1 MAKNMSGILRKACS
15 NGKAAK
21 GIEEPSAVKL
31 LSGRDVEGEEEST
44 DTDEEGT
51 DSGDESKSGEEEGED
66 KGDTGEEEGE
76 VGEDEEDGEDSDE
89 EEADEREESQG
100 FRILGP
106 EKPPKNVPAVS
117 NPGIQPSSASALN
130 PVRSFDEMGLDPRL
144 LRGLVKRRLLKPTP
158 VQQYC
163 VPLAME
169 GRDVVA
175 MAHTGSGKT
184 LAYLL
189 PLLHRVLADKDS
201 APAAAG
207 AGGTCPRAVVL
218 VPTRELCQQVR
229 GGGHREKEGERL
241 LGKGCAW
248 LGEGGVEVGREIVGR
263 EGGGRER
270 VVEIWAGEDACVWL
284 SMLPPFDP
292 LHCSRMIP
300 VNRPWHWQVAEEV
313 AAMGQYCGGALTV
326 QRLTTGMNNAAMR
339 AAMEK
344 PNVIVVAT
352 PARMAWQRVWRRAC
366 PLRES
371 SPMSIPPF
379 LHALSPLLSPLT
391 TASGHG
397 EATRR
402 GGGNASAHG
411 GVCGGGC
418 AVALG
423 AQDTPRCHGAG
434 RGHSAPRACQL
445 LLPVPPLM
453 QPSLP
458 SHVCQQADVLL
469 SHGYYSEVQA
479 IARHV
484 PVSCQCLLLT
494 ATFSDDI
501 ERLQKLV
508 LHNPVVVRLGDSSGL
523 LEDAQGGAGS
533 VGGVGLGVEGQA
545 VAEAAA
551 AGAGEAAE
559 AGAGGQSNQNQ
570 SLLPPNIR
578 QFAVRCEEKDKLLH
592 LLALIRL
599 QLLQKKVL
607 IFTSTVEAGF
617 RVKLFLEQ
625 FGIRAAVLNS
635 ELPVASRLHILH
647 DFNAGKFFFLIATDD
662 DNGGLSAKNGG
673 KGGKGGKG
681 GNNNGRGDSG
691 RDSKRCRVRIAEG
704 GEGGREEGEEEVER
718 DTGEYGVVRGIDF
731 KNVRTVINYSVPNQL
746 APYVHRVGR
755 TGRASSVG
763 MAITLVSPKEAPLLE
778 ALDRKIAQSM
788 ARAGGEKGGEDGKKG
803 GTHGGVEHGVKGES
817 GSGSSRKRA
826 REAEDEEGE
835 ESEEEGE
842 VEDDE
847 EEGEEEGTD
856 EEEEDGEE
864 EQEESE
870 EEEESDDS
878 EKEEDDD
885 EEEPAKPKPYECRA
899 IVPYPYLPREG
910 VEALR
915 YRGED
920 VAGKITRVAI
930 REARAKELR
939 WEILNSEKLKDHFDL
954 NPKDRDLLKHDKVLA
969 KVAPSPHLKSKT
981 VGMGGKEGEEGEG
994 EGGSTEATGGGLGDG
1009 DGEEGEEEGGEEA
1022 GAGQTIR

>member
-1 MAKNMSGILRKACS
+1 MSGILRKACS

-241 LGKGCAW
+241 LGKGRCAW

-339 AAMEK
+339 AAMERR
-344 PNVIVVAT
+344 PDVVVAT
-352 PARMAWQRVWRRAC
+352 PARMAAC
-366 PLRES
+366 VAEGV
-371 SPMSIPPF
+371 
-379 LHALSPLLSPLT
+379 LSP
-391 TASGHG
+391 
-397 EATRR
+397 
-402 GGGNASAHG
+402 SALKTHL
-411 GVCGGGC
+411 
-418 AVALG
+418 AVMVL
-423 AQDTPRCHGAG
+423 DE
-434 RGHSAPRACQL
+434 
-445 LLPVPPLM
+445 
-453 QPSLP
+453 
-458 SHVCQQADVLL
+458 ADVLL

-494 ATFSDDI
+494 ATF
-501 ERLQKLV
+501 
-508 LHNPVVVRLGDSSGL
+508 
-523 LEDAQGGAGS
+523 
-533 VGGVGLGVEGQA
+533 
-545 VAEAAA
+545 
-551 AGAGEAAE
+551 
-559 AGAGGQSNQNQ
+559 
-570 SLLPPNIR
+570 
-578 QFAVRCEEKDKLLH
+578 
-592 LLALIRL
+592 
-599 QLLQKKVL
+599 
-607 IFTSTVEAGF
+607 
-617 RVKLFLEQ
+617 
-625 FGIRAAVLNS
+625 
-635 ELPVASRLHILH
+635 
-647 DFNAGKFFFLIATDD
+647 
-662 DNGGLSAKNGG
+662 
-673 KGGKGGKG
+673 
-681 GNNNGRGDSG
+681 
-691 RDSKRCRVRIAEG
+691 RVRIAEG

-870 EEEESDDS
+870 EEEESDES
-878 EKEEDDD
+878 EKEEDED

-899 IVPYPYLPREG
+899 IVPYPYLPKEG

>member
-1 MAKNMSGILRKACS
+1 MSGILRKACS

-241 LGKGCAW
+241 LGKGRCAW

-263 EGGGRER
+263 EGVGRER

-339 AAMEK
+339 AAMERR
-344 PNVIVVAT
+344 PDVVVAT
-352 PARMAWQRVWRRAC
+352 PARMAAC
-366 PLRES
+366 VAEGV
-371 SPMSIPPF
+371 
-379 LHALSPLLSPLT
+379 LSP
-391 TASGHG
+391 
-397 EATRR
+397 
-402 GGGNASAHG
+402 SALKTHL
-411 GVCGGGC
+411 
-418 AVALG
+418 AVMVL
-423 AQDTPRCHGAG
+423 DE
-434 RGHSAPRACQL
+434 
-445 LLPVPPLM
+445 
-453 QPSLP
+453 
-458 SHVCQQADVLL
+458 ADVLL

-954 NPKDRDLLKHDKVLA
+954 NPKDRGACTCASFSL
-969 KVAPSPHLKSKT
+969 PSPHSPLCT
-981 VGMGGKEGEEGEG
+981 RPPLLPLAHARGH
-994 EGGSTEATGGGLGDG
+994 AGGGGRFSIWRSSRTALSPH
-1009 DGEEGEEEGGEEA
+1009 
-1022 GAGQTIR
+1022 QLP

>member
-1 MAKNMSGILRKACS
+1 MSSILKKAGS
-15 NGKAAK
+15 NGKSAK

-31 LSGRDVEGEEEST
+31 LSSQEEEDFKDEKEST
-44 DTDEEGT
+44 DTEEGGK
-51 DSGDESKSGEEEGED
+51 DSGDESESGEEEIEEEGEGN
-66 KGDTGEEEGE
+66 GDTGEEEGE
-76 VGEDEEDGEDSDE
+76 VGEDEEDGEESDE
-89 EEADEREESQG
+89 EEADEREENQG
-100 FRILGP
+100 FSILGP
-106 EKPPKNVPAVS
+106 EKPSKNVPAVS
-117 NPGIQPSSASALN
+117 NLGIQPSSASALN

-201 APAAAG
+201 APAATG
-207 AGGTCPRAVVL
+207 AGGNCPRAVVL
-218 VPTRELCQQVR
+218 VPTRELCQQV
-229 GGGHREKEGERL
+229 
-241 LGKGCAW
+241 
-248 LGEGGVEVGREIVGR
+248 
-263 EGGGRER
+263 
-270 VVEIWAGEDACVWL
+270 
-284 SMLPPFDP
+284 
-292 LHCSRMIP
+292 
-300 VNRPWHWQVAEEV
+300 AEEV
-313 AAMGQYCGGALTV
+313 TAMGQYCGGAITV
-326 QRLTTGMNNAAMR
+326 QRLTTGMNNSAMR
-339 AAMEK
+339 AAMERR
-344 PNVIVVAT
+344 PDVVVAT
-352 PARMAWQRVWRRAC
+352 PARMAAC
-366 PLRES
+366 VAEGVLAPS
-371 SPMSIPPF
+371 
-379 LHALSPLLSPLT
+379 ALKTHL
-391 TASGHG
+391 
-397 EATRR
+397 
-402 GGGNASAHG
+402 
-411 GVCGGGC
+411 
-418 AVALG
+418 AVMVL
-423 AQDTPRCHGAG
+423 DE
-434 RGHSAPRACQL
+434 
-445 LLPVPPLM
+445 
-453 QPSLP
+453 
-458 SHVCQQADVLL
+458 ADVLL

-508 LHNPVVVRLGDSSGL
+508 LHHPVVVRLGDSSGL
-523 LEDAQGGAGS
+523 LEDAQGG
-533 VGGVGLGVEGQA
+533 VGLGVGGQA
-545 VAEAAA
+545 AAEAAA
-551 AGAGEAAE
+551 AGEVAD
-559 AGAGGQSNQNQ
+559 AGAGAQSNQNQ

-625 FGIRAAVLNS
+625 FGIRASVLNS

-662 DNGGLSAKNGG
+662 DNGGLSAKD
-673 KGGKGGKG
+673 GGKG

-691 RDSKRCRVRIAEG
+691 RDSKRRRVRIADEAHG
-704 GEGGREEGEEEVER
+704 GEVGRREGEEEVER

-731 KNVRTVINYSVPNQL
+731 KNVRTVINYSVPSQL

-778 ALDRKIAQSM
+778 AIDRKIALSM
-788 ARAGGEKGGEDGKKG
+788 ASAGSEDGKKG
-803 GTHGGVEHGVKGES
+803 VTEVKGES
-817 GSGSSRKRA
+817 GIGGNRKCA

-835 ESEEEGE
+835 ASEEDGE
-842 VEDDE
+842 VEE
-847 EEGEEEGTD
+847 D
-856 EEEEDGEE
+856 EEEEEKEKEEDEDEE
-864 EQEESE
+864 ESEEFDESE
-870 EEEESDDS
+870 EEEEEES
-878 EKEEDDD
+878 EEEF

-899 IVPYPYLPREG
+899 IVPYPYLPKEG

-969 KVAPSPHLKSKT
+969 KVAPSPHLKVLPT
-981 VGMGGKEGEEGEG
+981 YLPGMGAKG
-994 EGGSTEATGGGLGDG
+994 
-1009 DGEEGEEEGGEEA
+1009 GEEGEEEGGSTEGKGGGVGAEGGEEGGEDEGGGEA
-1022 GAGQTIR
+1022 GADRMIH

>member
-1 MAKNMSGILRKACS
+1 MAKKMSGIFRKAIS

-21 GIEEPSAVKL
+21 GIEEPSALEL
-31 LSGRDVEGEEEST
+31 LSSREEEDVEGEEST

-51 DSGDESKSGEEEGED
+51 VSVDESESGEEEGED

-100 FRILGP
+100 FSILGP
-106 EKPPKNVPAVS
+106 EKPSKRVPAVPT
-117 NPGIQPSSASALN
+117 PGIQSSSASALN

-144 LRGLVKRRLLKPTP
+144 LRGLVKRRLLNPTP

-207 AGGTCPRAVVL
+207 AGGNCPRAVVL
-218 VPTRELCQQVR
+218 VPTRELCQ
-229 GGGHREKEGERL
+229 
-241 LGKGCAW
+241 
-248 LGEGGVEVGREIVGR
+248 
-263 EGGGRER
+263 
-270 VVEIWAGEDACVWL
+270 
-284 SMLPPFDP
+284 
-292 LHCSRMIP
+292 
-300 VNRPWHWQVAEEV
+300 QVAEEV

-339 AAMEK
+339 AAMERR
-344 PNVIVVAT
+344 PDVVVAT
-352 PARMAWQRVWRRAC
+352 PARMAAC
-366 PLRES
+366 VAEGV
-371 SPMSIPPF
+371 
-379 LHALSPLLSPLT
+379 LSPSALKTHLAVMVLDEARVAEGVLSP
-391 TASGHG
+391 
-397 EATRR
+397 
-402 GGGNASAHG
+402 
-411 GVCGGGC
+411 
-418 AVALG
+418 AVLKTHLAVMVL
-423 AQDTPRCHGAG
+423 DE
-434 RGHSAPRACQL
+434 
-445 LLPVPPLM
+445 
-453 QPSLP
+453 
-458 SHVCQQADVLL
+458 ADVLL

-523 LEDAQGGAGS
+523 LEDAPGGAG
-533 VGGVGLGVEGQA
+533 GAGLGVGGQ
-545 VAEAAA
+545 AA
-551 AGAGEAAE
+551 AGAAAAGEAAE

-662 DNGGLSAKNGG
+662 DNGGLSAKD
-673 KGGKGGKG
+673 GGKG

-691 RDSKRCRVRIAEG
+691 RDSKRRRVQIAEG
-704 GEGGREEGEEEVER
+704 GEGRREDGEEEVER

-778 ALDRKIAQSM
+778 AIDRKIAQSM
-788 ARAGGEKGGEDGKKG
+788 SCVGGEDGTKG
-803 GTHGGVEHGVKGES
+803 AKHVGVEHGVKGES

-826 REAEDEEGE
+826 REAEMEEGE

-842 VEDDE
+842 VEEDE
-847 EEGEEEGTD
+847 EEGEEEGADEDEEEDKEEQEDT
-856 EEEEDGEE
+856 EEEEDS
-864 EQEESE
+864 EESE
-870 EEEESDDS
+870 EEES
-878 EKEEDDD
+878 EQEDEEE

-899 IVPYPYLPREG
+899 IVPYPYLPKEG

-920 VAGKITRVAI
+920 IAVKITRVAI

-969 KVAPSPHLKSKT
+969 KVAPSPHLKC
-981 VGMGGKEGEEGEG
+981 
-994 EGGSTEATGGGLGDG
+994 A
-1009 DGEEGEEEGGEEA
+1009 A
-1022 GAGQTIR
+1022 

>member
-1 MAKNMSGILRKACS
+1 
-15 NGKAAK
+15 
-21 GIEEPSAVKL
+21 
-31 LSGRDVEGEEEST
+31 
-44 DTDEEGT
+44 
-51 DSGDESKSGEEEGED
+51 
-66 KGDTGEEEGE
+66 
-76 VGEDEEDGEDSDE
+76 
-89 EEADEREESQG
+89 
-100 FRILGP
+100 
-106 EKPPKNVPAVS
+106 
-117 NPGIQPSSASALN
+117 
-130 PVRSFDEMGLDPRL
+130 MGLDPRL

-201 APAAAG
+201 APAAPG

-218 VPTRELCQQVR
+218 VPTRELCQQV
-229 GGGHREKEGERL
+229 
-241 LGKGCAW
+241 AD
-248 LGEGGVEVGREIVGR
+248 EVT
-263 EGGGRER
+263 
-270 VVEIWAGEDACVWL
+270 
-284 SMLPPFDP
+284 
-292 LHCSRMIP
+292 
-300 VNRPWHWQVAEEV
+300 
-313 AAMGQYCGGALTV
+313 AMAQYCGGAITV
-326 QRLTTGMNNAAMR
+326 QRLTTGMNNSAMLASTLFHHHPCRSRYSPFVLPLPAASGDGEAARRGGGDAGAHGGMCGGLQWHVWSPLESSSKPTPPFPLNTPPPLQR
-339 AAMEK
+339 AAMERR
-344 PNVIVVAT
+344 PDVVVAT
-352 PARMAWQRVWRRAC
+352 PARMAAC
-366 PLRES
+366 VAEGV
-371 SPMSIPPF
+371 
-379 LHALSPLLSPLT
+379 LSP
-391 TASGHG
+391 
-397 EATRR
+397 
-402 GGGNASAHG
+402 SALKTHL
-411 GVCGGGC
+411 
-418 AVALG
+418 AVMVL
-423 AQDTPRCHGAG
+423 DE
-434 RGHSAPRACQL
+434 
-445 LLPVPPLM
+445 
-453 QPSLP
+453 
-458 SHVCQQADVLL
+458 ADVLL

-484 PVSCQCLLLT
+484 PASCQCVLLT
-494 ATFSDDI
+494 ATFRSAGSLPSSLHARLPARLPVCAPDNLSHHPPSPPNSRLPPPASDDI

-523 LEDAQGGAGS
+523 LEDAQGDAG
-533 VGGVGLGVEGQA
+533 VAGGVGLGVEGNA
-545 VAEAAA
+545 AAEAAA
-551 AGAGEAAE
+551 AGEAAE
-559 AGAGGQSNQNQ
+559 VGAGGQGNQNQ

-662 DNGGLSAKNGG
+662 DNGGLNAKDSG
-673 KGGKGGKG
+673 KQ
-681 GNNNGRGDSG
+681 GDSG
-691 RDSKRCRVRIAEG
+691 RDAKRQRVRIAEG
-704 GEGGREEGEEEVER
+704 GEGGREQGEEEVER

-763 MAITLVSPKEAPLLE
+763 MAITLVSPKEVPLLE
-778 ALDRKIAQSM
+778 VLDRKIAQSM
-788 ARAGGEKGGEDGKKG
+788 ACATKCGGGSDSSKDRPH
-803 GTHGGVEHGVKGES
+803 HGSEHGKNGLRGER
-817 GSGSSRKRA
+817 GRGSSRKRA
-826 REAEDEEGE
+826 REGEDEEGDV
-835 ESEEEGE
+835 SEEEGE
-842 VEDDE
+842 VEEDQ

-856 EEEEDGEE
+856 EDEEEYEE
-864 EQEESE
+864 EQEDSDESGEEESE
-870 EEEESDDS
+870 EEEEDEE
-878 EKEEDDD
+878 EKEE
-885 EEEPAKPKPYECRA
+885 AKPKPYECRA
-899 IVPYPYLPREG
+899 IVPYPYLPKEG

-969 KVAPSPHLKSKT
+969 KVAPSPHLKVLPTYLRAEAVTEARRKFLTELPPAEQDSRD
-981 VGMGGKEGEEGEG
+981 GGK
-994 EGGSTEATGGGLGDG
+994 GGRGGRGGGFSR
-1009 DGEEGEEEGGEEA
+1009 EEA
-1022 GAGQTIR
+1022 GADQTIRWKHARMLFVVYLLVAKTLF

>member
-31 LSGRDVEGEEEST
+31 LSGREEEDVEGEEEST

-66 KGDTGEEEGE
+66 KGSGEEEGE
-76 VGEDEEDGEDSDE
+76 ADSRT
-89 EEADEREESQG
+89 A
-100 FRILGP
+100 
-106 EKPPKNVPAVS
+106 
-117 NPGIQPSSASALN
+117 
-130 PVRSFDEMGLDPRL
+130 
-144 LRGLVKRRLLKPTP
+144 
-158 VQQYC
+158 
-163 VPLAME
+163 E

-218 VPTRELCQQVR
+218 VPTRELCQQV
-229 GGGHREKEGERL
+229 
-241 LGKGCAW
+241 
-248 LGEGGVEVGREIVGR
+248 
-263 EGGGRER
+263 
-270 VVEIWAGEDACVWL
+270 
-284 SMLPPFDP
+284 
-292 LHCSRMIP
+292 
-300 VNRPWHWQVAEEV
+300 AEEV

-339 AAMEK
+339 AAMERR
-344 PNVIVVAT
+344 PDVVVAT
-352 PARMAWQRVWRRAC
+352 PARMAAC
-366 PLRES
+366 VAEGV
-371 SPMSIPPF
+371 
-379 LHALSPLLSPLT
+379 LSP
-391 TASGHG
+391 
-397 EATRR
+397 
-402 GGGNASAHG
+402 SALKTHL
-411 GVCGGGC
+411 
-418 AVALG
+418 AVMVL
-423 AQDTPRCHGAG
+423 DE
-434 RGHSAPRACQL
+434 
-445 LLPVPPLM
+445 
-453 QPSLP
+453 
-458 SHVCQQADVLL
+458 ADVLL

-533 VGGVGLGVEGQA
+533 GGGVGLGVEGQA

-551 AGAGEAAE
+551 AGEAAE

-607 IFTSTVEAGF
+607 IFTSTVKAGF

-673 KGGKGGKG
+673 KGG
-681 GNNNGRGDSG
+681 NNNGRGDSG
-691 RDSKRCRVRIAEG
+691 RDSKRRRVRIAEG

-878 EKEEDDD
+878 EKEEDED

-899 IVPYPYLPREG
+899 IVPYPYLPKEG

-969 KVAPSPHLKSKT
+969 KVARHFTLTYPHTLTHSFTPLLLHYPPPDLLKHDKVLAKVAPSPHLKSKT

-994 EGGSTEATGGGLGDG
+994 EGGSTEATGGGVGDG
-1009 DGEEGEEEGGEEA
+1009 DGKEEGEEEGGEEA

>member
-1 MAKNMSGILRKACS
+1 MAKKMSSILKKAGS

-31 LSGRDVEGEEEST
+31 LSSQEEEDFKDEKEST
-44 DTDEEGT
+44 DTEEGGKV
-51 DSGDESKSGEEEGED
+51 SGDESESGEVEIEEEGEG

-76 VGEDEEDGEDSDE
+76 VGEDEEDGEDT
-89 EEADEREESQG
+89 
-100 FRILGP
+100 
-106 EKPPKNVPAVS
+106 
-117 NPGIQPSSASALN
+117 SALN

-201 APAAAG
+201 APAATG
-207 AGGTCPRAVVL
+207 AGGNCPRAVVL
-218 VPTRELCQQVR
+218 VPTRELCQQV
-229 GGGHREKEGERL
+229 
-241 LGKGCAW
+241 
-248 LGEGGVEVGREIVGR
+248 
-263 EGGGRER
+263 
-270 VVEIWAGEDACVWL
+270 
-284 SMLPPFDP
+284 
-292 LHCSRMIP
+292 
-300 VNRPWHWQVAEEV
+300 AEEV
-313 AAMGQYCGGALTV
+313 TAMGQYCGGAITV
-326 QRLTTGMNNAAMR
+326 QRLTTGMNNSAMR
-339 AAMEK
+339 AAMERR
-344 PNVIVVAT
+344 PDVVVAT
-352 PARMAWQRVWRRAC
+352 PARMAAC
-366 PLRES
+366 VAEGVLAPS
-371 SPMSIPPF
+371 
-379 LHALSPLLSPLT
+379 ALKTHL
-391 TASGHG
+391 
-397 EATRR
+397 
-402 GGGNASAHG
+402 
-411 GVCGGGC
+411 
-418 AVALG
+418 AVMVL
-423 AQDTPRCHGAG
+423 DE
-434 RGHSAPRACQL
+434 
-445 LLPVPPLM
+445 
-453 QPSLP
+453 
-458 SHVCQQADVLL
+458 ADVLL

-508 LHNPVVVRLGDSSGL
+508 LHHPVVVRLGDSSDL
-523 LEDAQGGAGS
+523 LEDAQGG
-533 VGGVGLGVEGQA
+533 VGLGVGGQA
-545 VAEAAA
+545 AAEAAA
-551 AGAGEAAE
+551 AGEVAD
-559 AGAGGQSNQNQ
+559 AGAGAQSNQNQ

-662 DNGGLSAKNGG
+662 DNGGLSAKDR
-673 KGGKGGKG
+673 GKG

-691 RDSKRCRVRIAEG
+691 RDSKRRRVRIADEAHG
-704 GEGGREEGEEEVER
+704 GEVGREGEEEVER

-731 KNVRTVINYSVPNQL
+731 KNVRTVINYSVPSQL

-778 ALDRKIAQSM
+778 AIDRKIALSM
-788 ARAGGEKGGEDGKKG
+788 ASAGSEDGKKG
-803 GTHGGVEHGVKGES
+803 VTGVKGES
-817 GSGSSRKRA
+817 GIGGNRKRA

-835 ESEEEGE
+835 DSEEEGE
-842 VEDDE
+842 VEE
-847 EEGEEEGTD
+847 D
-856 EEEEDGEE
+856 EEEEKEKEEDEDEE
-864 EQEESE
+864 ESEELDESEQEEEEESE
-870 EEEESDDS
+870 EEF
-878 EKEEDDD
+878 

-899 IVPYPYLPREG
+899 IVPYPYLPKEG

-954 NPKDRDLLKHDKVLA
+954 NPKDRGAFPCASFSLLHPLPCIFLCHTRVAIREARAKELRWEILNSEKLKDHFDLNPKDQGGCSSLPFPCFCPFLPCCFLCHSCVAIREARALPCCSLPHPPLRLPSSSAPPTFIPSPACLWSYHAPSTHLLSPHCLLFYPPPDLLKHDKVLA
-969 KVAPSPHLKSKT
+969 KVAPSPHLKSRT
-981 VGMGGKEGEEGEG
+981 AGMGAKG
-994 EGGSTEATGGGLGDG
+994 
-1009 DGEEGEEEGGEEA
+1009 GEEGEEEGGSTEGKGGGVGAEGGEEGGEDEGGGEA
-1022 GAGQTIR
+1022 GVDRMIH

>member
-1 MAKNMSGILRKACS
+1 MD
-15 NGKAAK
+15 
-21 GIEEPSAVKL
+21 EPSVAERL
-31 LSGRDVEGEEEST
+31 PSQEEEDVEDEEESS
-44 DTDEEGT
+44 DADEEEI
-51 DSGDESKSGEEEGED
+51 DSDDESESGDEEIEEEGEGKED
-66 KGDTGEEEGE
+66 ATEEEGE
-76 VGEDEEDGEDSDE
+76 VGEDEEDGDDSDDE
-89 EEADEREESQG
+89 EEADEREENEG
-100 FRILGP
+100 FSILGP
-106 EKPPKNVPAVS
+106 EKPSKSVPAVPT
-117 NPGIQPSSASALN
+117 PGIHPSSAPALN

-218 VPTRELCQQVR
+218 VPTRELCQQV
-229 GGGHREKEGERL
+229 
-241 LGKGCAW
+241 AD
-248 LGEGGVEVGREIVGR
+248 EVT
-263 EGGGRER
+263 
-270 VVEIWAGEDACVWL
+270 
-284 SMLPPFDP
+284 
-292 LHCSRMIP
+292 
-300 VNRPWHWQVAEEV
+300 
-313 AAMGQYCGGALTV
+313 AMAQYCGGAISV
-326 QRLTTGMNNAAMR
+326 QRLTTGMNNSAMR
-339 AAMEK
+339 AAMDRR
-344 PNVIVVAT
+344 PDVVVAT
-352 PARMAWQRVWRRAC
+352 PARMAAC
-366 PLRES
+366 VAEGVL
-371 SPMSIPPF
+371 
-379 LHALSPLLSPLT
+379 A
-391 TASGHG
+391 
-397 EATRR
+397 
-402 GGGNASAHG
+402 ASALKTHLAVMVLDEGRGQMVWVG
-411 GVCGGGC
+411 GVCGGGD
-418 AVALG
+418 AGALG
-423 AQDTPRCHGAG
+423 AQDTRRCHGAG
-434 RGHSAPRACQL
+434 RAQHFHTSSL
-445 LLPVPPLM
+445 SPVAFVP
-453 QPSLP
+453 
-458 SHVCQQADVLL
+458 CQQADVLL

-523 LEDAQGGAGS
+523 LEDAQGGAGGA
-533 VGGVGLGVEGQA
+533 GGVVLGKGVGVGQTA
-545 VAEAAA
+545 AEAAA
-551 AGAGEAAE
+551 AGEAAE
-559 AGAGGQSNQNQ
+559 AGAGGQGNQNQ

-578 QFAVRCEEKDKLLH
+578 QFAVRCQEKDKLLH

-662 DNGGLSAKNGG
+662 DNGGLNAKDNG
-673 KGGKGGKG
+673 KQ
-681 GNNNGRGDSG
+681 GNSG
-691 RDSKRCRVRIAEG
+691 RDAKRRRVRIAEG
-704 GEGGREEGEEEVER
+704 GEAGEEEVER

-763 MAITLVSPKEAPLLE
+763 MSITLVSPKEVPLLE
-778 ALDRKIAQSM
+778 ALDRKISQSM
-788 ARAGGEKGGEDGKKG
+788 ACATKGGGGGESNKG
-803 GTHGGVEHGVKGES
+803 GTHDGSAQGSEGVKGKS

-826 REAEDEEGE
+826 REGEDEEGG

-842 VEDDE
+842 VEEEE

-856 EEEEDGEE
+856 EEEEEL
-864 EQEESE
+864 EESE
-870 EEEESDDS
+870 EEEESDESDES
-878 EKEEDDD
+878 GEEESD
-885 EEEPAKPKPYECRA
+885 EEEEEEGPAKPKPYECKA
-899 IVPYPYLPREG
+899 IVAYPYLPKEG

-954 NPKDRDLLKHDKVLA
+954 NPNDRDLLKHDKVLA
-969 KVAPSPHLKSKT
+969 KVAPSPHLKVLPTYLRAEAVTEARRKFLTELPPAEQDSRDGRK
-981 VGMGGKEGEEGEG
+981 
-994 EGGSTEATGGGLGDG
+994 GGSGGRGGGFNRGHRG
-1009 DGEEGEEEGGEEA
+1009 RSGGRGGGGGGRGRGGRGGRGRSNDPLKTFSA
-1022 GAGQTIR
+1022 K

>member
-1 MAKNMSGILRKACS
+1 MSGRKAGS

-21 GIEEPSAVKL
+21 GIEEASALKL
-31 LSGRDVEGEEEST
+31 LSSREEEDVEGEEEST

-51 DSGDESKSGEEEGED
+51 DSADESESGEEEIEEEGEG

-89 EEADEREESQG
+89 EEAEEGEESQG
-100 FRILGP
+100 FSILGP
-106 EKPPKNVPAVS
+106 EKPSKNVPAVS
-117 NPGIQPSSASALN
+117 NPGIQLSSASALN

-144 LRGLVKRRLLKPTP
+144 LRGLVKRRLLNPTP

-201 APAAAG
+201 APAAPG

-218 VPTRELCQQVR
+218 VPTRELCQQV
-229 GGGHREKEGERL
+229 
-241 LGKGCAW
+241 
-248 LGEGGVEVGREIVGR
+248 
-263 EGGGRER
+263 
-270 VVEIWAGEDACVWL
+270 
-284 SMLPPFDP
+284 
-292 LHCSRMIP
+292 
-300 VNRPWHWQVAEEV
+300 AEEV
-313 AAMGQYCGGALTV
+313 TAMAQYCGGAITV
-326 QRLTTGMNNAAMR
+326 QRLTTGMNNSAMR
-339 AAMEK
+339 AAMERR
-344 PNVIVVAT
+344 PDVVVAT
-352 PARMAWQRVWRRAC
+352 PARMAAC
-366 PLRES
+366 VAEGV
-371 SPMSIPPF
+371 
-379 LHALSPLLSPLT
+379 LSP
-391 TASGHG
+391 
-397 EATRR
+397 
-402 GGGNASAHG
+402 SALKTHL
-411 GVCGGGC
+411 
-418 AVALG
+418 AVMVL
-423 AQDTPRCHGAG
+423 DE
-434 RGHSAPRACQL
+434 
-445 LLPVPPLM
+445 
-453 QPSLP
+453 
-458 SHVCQQADVLL
+458 ADVLL

-494 ATFSDDI
+494 ATFSSVSPPHFFVPACLFMFRFFSPPPRRPPSTSDDI

-523 LEDAQGGAGS
+523 LEDAQGGAG
-533 VGGVGLGVEGQA
+533 GAGLGVEGQTA
-545 VAEAAA
+545 AEAAA
-551 AGAGEAAE
+551 AGEAAE

-662 DNGGLSAKNGG
+662 DNGGLSAKD
-673 KGGKGGKG
+673 GGKG

-691 RDSKRCRVRIAEG
+691 RDSKRRRVRIAEG

-788 ARAGGEKGGEDGKKG
+788 AIVGGEKGGEDGKKG
-803 GTHGGVEHGVKGES
+803 GKHVGVEHGVKGE
-817 GSGSSRKRA
+817 SGSSRKRA

-835 ESEEEGE
+835 ENEEEGE

-856 EEEEDGEE
+856 EEEEDDEE
-864 EQEESE
+864 EQEDTEDEEDSDESEEEDSE
-870 EEEESDDS
+870 EEEE
-878 EKEEDDD
+878 
-885 EEEPAKPKPYECRA
+885 EEEEELPAKPKPYECRA
-899 IVPYPYLPREG
+899 IVPYPYLPKEG

-920 VAGKITRVAI
+920 VAAKITRVAI

-969 KVAPSPHLKSKT
+969 KVAPSPHLKIYDIGDI
-981 VGMGGKEGEEGEG
+981 VV
-994 EGGSTEATGGGLGDG
+994 LG
-1009 DGEEGEEEGGEEA
+1009 
-1022 GAGQTIR
+1022 TFL